1 MVFLRT
7 VLEYGVIIVKQ
18 VQVASAAFL
27 RRPLRKIFLNS
38 WKIGRRTSTAGSDL
52 SKVATAVLLHS
63 LSVMDIFLEILQEF

>member
-7 VLEYGVIIVKQ
+7 VLEYRVIIVKQ

-27 RRPLRKIFLNS
+27 RRPLR
-38 WKIGRRTSTAGSDL
+38 RTSTAGSDL
-52 SKVATAVLLHS
+52 SKVATAALLHS